1 MDGREH
7 VVLDDFSLG
16 YCLLATVG
24 EERYG
29 DVRMYPPFPCIFLIA
44 FTLQSLHL
52 CGGAGTDSAL
62 LQEKHSITL
71 GQIGGTCC

>member
-7 VVLDDFSLG
+7 VVLDGFSLG

-52 CGGAGTDSAL
+52 CGGRGLILHFCKKSIASLSAR
-62 LQEKHSITL
+62 
-71 GQIGGTCC
+71 

>member
-16 YCLLATVG
+16 YYLLATVG

-52 CGGAGTDSAL
+52 CGG
-62 LQEKHSITL
+62 
-71 GQIGGTCC
+71 